1 MELLGRLKPY
11 SGKAQVLVHNQS
23 VGDIISGILKTHDLY
38 KSEYDKIYKQF
49 DAPTVKGICKNLY
62 NFLKHNTHYVI
73 ESDNKQTLR
82 SPAAILKL
90 GSNPK
95 IGLDCKSFAL
105 FCCGV
110 LDAFR
115 RHGRDIDFCY
125 RFASYKPFDK
135 IPHHVFCVVNP
146 GKENEIW
153 VDNVIPKFDL
163 KKKYFYKVD
172 KTVPKMLYSVSGVG
186 ASKKRQAKQ
195 AAKATAKPAKQA
207 ARKIAKAKVKE
218 KLKKVGRVVL
228 KVNPATASARN
239 AFLAITKLNFK
250 NLAAKMAK
258 YIQTNEA
265 KLKSFWT
272 SIGGDYTALKK
283 SIEVGYNKK
292 AIGSAFSIG
301 VAPTVLATPAI
312 PIIVKVVGLL
322 KSAGIDVKDI
332 ADYAAGKL
340 KQVAQ
345 DKVDEVVEKAAEK
358 IEAATSTGEKP
369 TAQQQEAAVEKATA
383 EVSKEAA
390 TAAADS
396 EAKEVETM
404 MPSNIPWLPILGIGA
419 AIYVLPKL
427 AKSFKH

>member
-38 KSEYDKIYKQF
+38 ISEYDKIYKQF

-172 KTVPKMLYSVSGVG
+172 KIVPKMLYSVSGVG
-186 ASKKRQAKQ
+186 ASKKPVKKT
-195 AAKATAKPAKQA
+195 AKAAAKPAKQA

-228 KVNPATASARN
+228 KVNPATATARN
-239 AFLAITKLNFK
+239 AYLAITKLNFL
-250 NLAAKMAK
+250 NLAGKMAK
-258 YIQTNEA
+258 YIQNNEA

-283 SIEVGYNKK
+283 SIEVGYKKK
-292 AIGSAFSIG
+292 AIGNMYIAG
-301 VAPTVLATPAI
+301 PEVAAAPAI
-312 PIIVKVVGLL
+312 PIIIKVVNLL
-322 KSAGIDVKDI
+322 KSAGIDVQDI
-332 ADYAAGKL
+332 AKFAQDKL
-340 KQVAQ
+340 AKVAQ

>member
-1 MELLGRLKPY
+1 MELLGKLKPY
-11 SGKAQVLVHNQS
+11 TGKANVLVHNQS

-38 KSEYDKIYKQF
+38 KTEYDKIYKNF
-49 DAPTVKGICKNLY
+49 DAPTTKAICRKLY
-62 NFLKHNTHYVI
+62 NFLRDNTHYVI

-82 SPAAILKL
+82 SPAAILQL
-90 GSNPK
+90 GSNPN

-172 KTVPKMLYSVSGVG
+172 KTVPKMLYQISGVG
-186 ASKKRQAKQ
+186 ATKKRQEKK
-195 AAKATAKPAKQA
+195 AAKAAAKPAKQA
-207 ARKIAKAKVKE
+207 SKKAAKAKIKE
-218 KLKKVGRVVL
+218 KLKKGAKIFL
-228 KVNPATASARN
+228 KVNPATATARN
-239 AFLAITKLNFK
+239 SFLAITKINFK
-250 NLAAKMAK
+250 NLAGKLYK

-265 KLKSFWT
+265 KLKNFWT

-292 AIGSAFSIG
+292 AIGYAFSIG
-301 VAPTVLATPAI
+301 VAPAVLATPSV
-312 PIIVKVVGLL
+312 PIIIKVIDLL
-322 KSAGIDVKDI
+322 KAAGIDPQELAKFA
-332 ADYAAGKL
+332 ADKV

-345 DKVDEVVEKAAEK
+345 NKVEEVVEKAAEK
-358 IEAATSTGEKP
+358 IEAATTPGQKE
-369 TAQQQEAAVEKATA
+369 TAVAEATA
-383 EVSKEAA
+383 EVAKESAKEAA
-390 TAAADS
+390 DT
-396 EAKEVETM
+396 EAKEIETM
-404 MPSNIPWLPILGIGA
+404 MPNNIPWLPIIGVGA
-419 AIYVLPKL
+419 AVLVLPKL
-427 AKSFKH
+427 LKRK